1 MNNELSY
8 KNFKIC
14 SSRFYKK
21 NLREIYM
28 CTVWVYGESKTYSLL
43 WLLLEIY
50 LRYRGEALLKIKRKK
65 LKKFRKVHKN
75 FDKLSLNEF

>member
-1 MNNELSY
+1 MY
-8 KNFKIC
+8 TG
-14 SSRFYKK
+14 
-21 NLREIYM
+21 
-28 CTVWVYGESKTYSLL
+28 TVWVCGESKTYSLL

-50 LRYRGEALLKIKRKK
+50 LRYREEALLKIKGKK